1 VTVVISLNACK
12 RTSVPSHREKE
23 DRNEACDQEGAN
35 SGAGC
40 EDQQKSYEN
49 KLVESV
55 KKPTNLHTYFFSR
68 REREQIMYRK
78 RAFTNGRAK
87 ARMLRSNSPHPVRPL
102 DFKIRTRSPSTTSPA
117 IIAISPNITKKYWQI
132 AADGT
137 ACIQAGS
144 TAGRK
149 FIILEH

>member
-1 VTVVISLNACK
+1 MQEGVDNGHVVTVVIPLNSRK
-12 RTSVPSHREKE
+12 RTSVPSHMEEE

-35 SGAGC
+35 SGTGC
-40 EDQQKSYEN
+40 EDQQKGYKN

-68 REREQIMYRK
+68 REREQRIYRK

-87 ARMLRSNSPHPVRPL
+87 ARMLRMSSPHPVRPP

-117 IIAISPNITKKYWQI
+117 ITAISPNITKKY
-132 AADGT
+132 
-137 ACIQAGS
+137 
-144 TAGRK
+144 
-149 FIILEH
+149 

>member
-1 VTVVISLNACK
+1 M
-12 RTSVPSHREKE
+12 EKE
-23 DRNEACDQEGAN
+23 DRDKACDQERAKSRAEG
-35 SGAGC
+35 
-40 EDQQKSYEN
+40 EHQQKGYEN
-49 KLVESV
+49 KLVEPV
-55 KKPTNLHTYFFSR
+55 KKPTDLHTYFFSR
-68 REREQIMYRK
+68 REREHRIYRK

>member
-1 VTVVISLNACK
+1 
-12 RTSVPSHREKE
+12 
-23 DRNEACDQEGAN
+23 
-35 SGAGC
+35 
-40 EDQQKSYEN
+40 
-49 KLVESV
+49 VESV

-68 REREQIMYRK
+68 REREQRIYKK

-87 ARMLRSNSPHPVRPL
+87 ARMLRMSSPHPVRPP

-117 IIAISPNITKKYWQI
+117 ITAISPNITKKYWQM
-132 AADGT
+132 AAEGIDS
-137 ACIQAGS
+137 IHAGS